1 MSYRRIVMYIYRCPR
16 PVVGVVERRSANM
29 KPSLGVFATQ
39 KRGVAQ
45 KAAREAASLE
55 TEENVKIRAAI
66 PAFRRRRRF
75 IVIEVVMMM
84 MMMRSLV
91 ARGRGERHHLK
102 RQP

>member
-1 MSYRRIVMYIYRCPR
+1 
-16 PVVGVVERRSANM
+16 M

-66 PAFRRRRRF
+66 PVFRRRRRF
-75 IVIEVVMMM
+75 IVIEVMMM